1 HLAVDL
7 DPGFLLERPDGLL
20 DIVAKVAVNVSG
32 VLPHLVQTLLQ
43 PPNVSAG
50 AVLPHDAGA
59 DFVLRVRVAELRSTA
74 TRRRRGT
81 TGRSWLLASTD
92 CLRDL
97 TNTGGPGVDLKVHLV
112 LAATVVP
119 APADNST
126 EIRQNLLDLAN
137 LRPRE
142 RTRLAQR
149 VPRSVQINRRARRM
163 IRGRA
168 RATNR
173 TLSVTPVSRPHQL
186 LNLRVEPLREIHHD
200 RRNVTLTDGN
210 LPATR
215 ERIRRDQTSIVGE
228 LKPPVLRTSRHGNH
242 LPFLA
247 CRAASVRASHS
258 LQCRSVY
265 PWLDSRI
272 YVFSA
277 VRG

>member
-1 HLAVDL
+1 DARVRTIRPILRADVATRLVRERVLLPRHLPGRLASRRSLRELTDNLRGLQSLDRVGVHLAVDL

-163 IRGRA
+163 IRGR
-168 RATNR
+168 
-173 TLSVTPVSRPHQL
+173 
-186 LNLRVEPLREIHHD
+186 
-200 RRNVTLTDGN
+200 
-210 LPATR
+210 
-215 ERIRRDQTSIVGE
+215 
-228 LKPPVLRTSRHGNH
+228 
-242 LPFLA
+242 
-247 CRAASVRASHS
+247 
-258 LQCRSVY
+258 
-265 PWLDSRI
+265 
-272 YVFSA
+272 
-277 VRG
+277 